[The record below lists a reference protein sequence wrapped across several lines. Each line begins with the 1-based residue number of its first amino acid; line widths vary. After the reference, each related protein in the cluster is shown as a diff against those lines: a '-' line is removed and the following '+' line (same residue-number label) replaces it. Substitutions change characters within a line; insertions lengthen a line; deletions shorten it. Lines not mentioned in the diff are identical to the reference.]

1 MSLAPR
7 DLFVAVKADVLALD
21 RRLDALRVNAASGGF
36 GLSSEIPSL
45 LLAKDFH
52 HACPDAVSSPALE
65 IAIDGALVAK
75 FLGHQAPLAARL
87 VEVQDAVEHPS
98 HVAWRSSG
106 SAGPPCTFRQHGL
119 QQLPLPIGQIGWIVI
134 VGAHG

>member
-1 MSLAPR
+1 MSLAPL
-7 DLFVAVKADVLALD
+7 DLFVAVKADVLALG

-36 GLSSEIPSL
+36 GLSSEVPSL

-65 IAIDGALVAK
+65 IAIDGAPVAK

-87 VEVQDAVEHPS
+87 VEIPDAVEHPS
-98 HVAWRSSG
+98 HIAGRPSG
-106 SAGPPCTFRQHGL
+106 SAGAPGAFR
-119 QQLPLPIGQIGWIVI
+119 
-134 VGAHG
+134 